1 LYDLIMEQVAP
12 VMRMWSFENGIPAQ
26 NYIMWFVIAAIFH
39 TVILIAGLRFS
50 NRIAPFIF
58 IIQGIFFLILYLFF
72 RFTT

>member
-1 LYDLIMEQVAP
+1 
-12 VMRMWSFENGIPAQ
+12 
-26 NYIMWFVIAAIFH
+26 MWFVVAAIFH
-39 TVILIAGLRFS
+39 TLILIAGLRFS